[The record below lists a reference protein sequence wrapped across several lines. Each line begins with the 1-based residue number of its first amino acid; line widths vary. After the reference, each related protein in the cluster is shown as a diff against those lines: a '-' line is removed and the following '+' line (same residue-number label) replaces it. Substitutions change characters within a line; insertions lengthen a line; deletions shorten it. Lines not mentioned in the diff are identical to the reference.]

1 MIGIVVVSHS
11 TKVAVGICDMV
22 EQIASSS
29 ENKLPVIPA
38 GGNAEGKLG
47 TDPKKILE
55 AIKKVD
61 DGDGVVVLC
70 DLGSGVISSQAAI
83 AMLDD
88 TQKSRVKI
96 ADAPLLEGAVGAA
109 VEVASDSQ
117 STIDLVVS
125 AAEASR
131 QLHKK

>member
-1 MIGIVVVSHS
+1 MNI
-11 TKVAVGICDMV
+11 K
-22 EQIASSS
+22 
-29 ENKLPVIPA
+29 P
-38 GGNAEGKLG
+38 
-47 TDPKKILE
+47 KILE

>member
-1 MIGIVVVSHS
+1 
-11 TKVAVGICDMV
+11 
-22 EQIASSS
+22 
-29 ENKLPVIPA
+29 
-38 GGNAEGKLG
+38 
-47 TDPKKILE
+47 
-55 AIKKVD
+55 
-61 DGDGVVVLC
+61 
-70 DLGSGVISSQAAI
+70 
-83 AMLDD
+83 MLDD